1 LQDNGHGSERDYL
14 TTVFVNGTLFAS
26 GGMARCNNPA
36 APQYGEITMKNA
48 KRSKQILSGLA
59 IIASLSLQGIPTVS
73 AAEPVSVRLN
83 WVAGAEH
90 GFFYLAKEKGWYEAE
105 GIDLEI
111 IGGSGSTMS
120 VSTVGN
126 GDTNFA
132 LADGATVARAWEV
145 DAPIVATGVLLRESP
160 ASVYSFA
167 EKGITKMSDLC
178 GKRVGLNLK
187 STTTAQFHAMVS
199 EAKLGDGCK
208 IEEVPMSG
216 GGSREVLTGVVDAAV
231 TFSHED
237 PVQLRVQYDRE
248 INEILASEFFQLFSL
263 AIITNKN
270 MVRDKRDIVDKFTR
284 VTRRA
289 IEYAANNPEEA
300 VAAFMR
306 ASESANVDYERAK
319 LNRFITF
326 LSSANGDAALGSHTR
341 AEWEASVSKMREI
354 GLVKAEI
361 DMSGKYVLVE

>member
-1 LQDNGHGSERDYL
+1 
-14 TTVFVNGTLFAS
+14 
-26 GGMARCNNPA
+26 
-36 APQYGEITMKNA
+36 MKNA
-48 KRSKQILSGLA
+48 KRSNTFLSGLA
-59 IIASLSLQGIPTVS
+59 IIVSVSALNIAAAS

-83 WVAGAEH
+83 WIAGAEH

-126 GDTNFA
+126 GDTDFA

-167 EKGITKMSDLC
+167 DKGINSMSDLC

-199 EAKLGDGCK
+199 EAKLGDACK

-237 PVQLRVQYDRE
+237 PVQLRVQHKRE
-248 INEILASEFFQLFSL
+248 MKEILAADFFQLFSL

-270 MVRDKRDIVDKFTR
+270 MVANKRDIVDKFTR

-289 IEYAANNPEEA
+289 IDYAAKNPEEA
-300 VAAFMR
+300 IAAFMR

-319 LNRFITF
+319 LKRFITF
-326 LSSANGDAALGSHTR
+326 LSSANGDAAIGSHSR
-341 AEWEASVSKMREI
+341 AEWEASVGKMREI

-361 DMSGKYVLVE
+361 DMSGKYLVVE

>member
-1 LQDNGHGSERDYL
+1 
-14 TTVFVNGTLFAS
+14 
-26 GGMARCNNPA
+26 
-36 APQYGEITMKNA
+36 MKNLA
-48 KRSKQILSGLA
+48 HSKRILSGLA
-59 IIASLSLQGIPTVS
+59 ITVSLLLLGIPTVS

-90 GFFYLAKEKGWYEAE
+90 GFFYLAKEKGWYKAE
-105 GIDLEI
+105 GIELEI

-160 ASVYSFA
+160 ASVYSFV
-167 EKGITKMSDLC
+167 EKGIKKMSDLC
-178 GKRVGLNLK
+178 GKRVGLNLR

-199 EAKLGDGCK
+199 EAKLGGACK
-208 IEEVPMSG
+208 IEEVPISG

-237 PVQLRVQYDRE
+237 PVQLRVLHKRRM
-248 INEILASEFFQLFSL
+248 NEILASEFFQLFSL

-289 IEYAANNPEEA
+289 IAYSAKNPEEA
-300 VAAFMR
+300 LAAFMR
-306 ASESANVDYERAK
+306 ASETANIDYERAK

-326 LSSANGDAALGSHTR
+326 LSSANDGVAPGSHTR
-341 AEWEASVSKMREI
+341 VEWEASVNKMREI
-354 GLVKAEI
+354 GLVKAKI
-361 DMSGKYVLVE
+361 DMSGKYVIVE